1 MPMQHNIYVA
11 GHGLH
16 TGLVVHTDDVP
27 AGLWPARDDFPK
39 SRFLEVGWGDR
50 AYYTHPDPG
59 LWLALRALLWPTDS
73 AVHAVGVPKTVEGE
87 FPGSELVE
95 LRVSEAGFARLL
107 TFVAASHARDAQGYA
122 IVLGPGQR
130 EHSSFYAS
138 ERRFHLFET
147 CNTWVA
153 RALHAAGLP
162 ISPKGVI
169 LAEAVMRQV
178 RRFATGSQAR
188 H

>member
-1 MPMQHNIYVA
+1 MPMQHSVYVA

-16 TGLVVHTDDVP
+16 TGLVVRTDDVP
-27 AGLWPARDDFPK
+27 AGLWPARDDFPT

-50 AYYTHPDPG
+50 AYYIDPHPG

-73 AVHAVGVPKTVEGE
+73 AVHAVAVLETVEAE
-87 FPGSELVE
+87 FPASELVE
-95 LRVSEAGFARLL
+95 LRISATGFARLL
-107 TFVAASHARDAQGYA
+107 TFVAASYARDAQGHA

-130 EHSSFYAS
+130 EHSRFYAS

-153 RALHAAGLP
+153 RALHAAGLSV
-162 ISPKGVI
+162 SPKGVI
-169 LAEAVMRQV
+169 LAETLMRQV
-178 RRFATGSQAR
+178 RPFATTQR
-188 H
+188 RR